1 VANLLYNKGK
11 EKILS
16 GNINLSSDTIKAVFV
31 DSADY
36 TPNLSTHDFLDDV
49 PGGAIVGTAQ
59 TIGSKTFTDGTFDG
73 ADLTFTAVTGDQVEY
88 ILIYKDTGSA
98 ATSPLIALYD
108 TGGNLPATPNGGDL
122 SVAWSGSGIFTW

>member
-1 VANLLYNKGK
+1 VANLLYTKAK

-36 TPNLSTHDFLDDV
+36 TPNLATHDFLDDV
-49 PGGAIVGTAQ
+49 PGGGIVGTAQ
-59 TIGSKTFTDGTFDG
+59 TLGSKTFTDGTFDA
-73 ADLTFTAVTGDQVEY
+73 ADCTFPSVTGDQVEY

-108 TGGNLPATPNGGDL
+108 TGGNLPATPNSGNL
-122 SVAWSGSGIFTW
+122 VIAWNGSGIFTW

>member
-1 VANLLYNKGK
+1 VANLMYLLGK
-11 EKILS
+11 TKILS

-36 TPNLSTHDFLDDV
+36 TPNLTTDEFLDDV
-49 PGGAIVGTAQ
+49 PGGGIVGTAQ
-59 TIGSKTFTDGTFDG
+59 TLGGKTFTAATFD
-73 ADLTFTAVTGDQVEY
+73 ANDCTFTAVSGDQVEY

-122 SVAWSGSGIFTW
+122 SIAWNASGIFTW